1 VITKNRGIFFK
12 VFIYTTVFLIAIVS
26 VTIALFYQQFTEFFH
41 TAQVQQLQRDYQS
54 LYETL
59 HDMDS
64 FQMIDTARNFFEHN
78 QSFAFRIME
87 DGERVLFHTPNFAPE
102 MANEGFR
109 LFMNLGEGYTLVAH
123 NLTATQAGTGIFTT
137 SLVAFAIIMLIAI
150 SAAAIFARQMTS
162 PIKKLA
168 DNTKQM
174 ANLQDVPPQPKRND
188 EIGNLARNVHSMY
201 DKLKETISKL
211 EDEILRVREMEE
223 SQRYFFSAAS
233 HELKTPIAAA
243 SVLLE
248 GMVENIGDYKD
259 HPKYLREC
267 IKLMDSQ
274 NNIIS
279 EIFELVNLHDEK
291 IIPNPEKLNICD
303 TVMSVLPNH
312 QTLAEANGQK
322 ISVNIPQEHYCIADK
337 EMLKKVLSNVILN
350 AVQNTPANGEL
361 KIWSEPVADQYRVCV
376 LNIGVTIKKDVLS
389 KLFDPFYRVDKA
401 RSQKS
406 GRSGLGLTIVQK
418 TLEVMGAEFALEQTE
433 NGVLFRV
440 DLPGI

>member
-1 VITKNRGIFFK
+1 MIKKKRGIFFK
-12 VFIYTTVFLIAIVS
+12 VFIYTTVFLVAIVS

-54 LYETL
+54 LYEAL
-59 HDMDS
+59 HGMDS

-102 MANEGFR
+102 MVNEGFR
-109 LFMNLGEGYTLVAH
+109 LFMNLGEGYTLIAH
-123 NLTATQAGTGIFTT
+123 SPTATQAGTGILTT
-137 SLVAFAIIMLIAI
+137 SLVAFAAIMLIAI

-162 PIKKLA
+162 PIKRLA
-168 DNTKQM
+168 DDTKQM

-188 EIGNLARNVHSMY
+188 EIGNLARDVHSMY
-201 DKLKETISKL
+201 EKLKETISKL

-248 GMVENIGDYKD
+248 GMLENIGDYKD

-267 IKLMDSQ
+267 IKLMDAQ
-274 NNIIS
+274 NKIIS
-279 EIFELVNLHDEK
+279 EIFELVNLYDEK
-291 IIPNPEKLNICD
+291 IIPVPKKVSIHEA
-303 TVMSVLPNH
+303 VMSVLPNH
-312 QTLAEANGQK
+312 KTLADANGQH
-322 ISVNIPQEHYCIADK
+322 ITMDIPKGHFCIADN

-350 AVQNTPANGEL
+350 AVQNTPVGGEI
-361 KIWSEPVADQYRVCV
+361 KIWSEAVSDQYRISV
-376 LNIGVTIKKDVLS
+376 LNTGVTIEKDVLS
-389 KLFDPFYRVDKA
+389 KLFDPFYREDKA
-401 RSQKS
+401 RSRKT
-406 GRSGLGLTIVQK
+406 GRSGLGLTIVKK
-418 TLEVMGAEFALEQTE
+418 TLDVMGADFALEQTE
-433 NGVLFRV
+433 NGVLFWM
-440 DLPGI
+440 DLPTV